1 MLDTA
6 RVTCPY
12 CFEELD
18 VYMDPE
24 TEGELVR
31 DCDVCCRPWAL
42 FVSRTVDGDLIV
54 QALRAQ

>member
-6 RVTCPY
+6 RIICPY
-12 CFEELD
+12 CFEDLE
-18 VYMDPE
+18 VYIDPE

-42 FVSRTVDGDLIV
+42 VVSRTAHGELVV
-54 QALRAQ
+54 QALRVQ